1 MSAAVQSCTFPTIFE
16 VACDIE
22 LWLGER
28 LRETCEEML
37 AEPIPQSILAAVA
50 ELCSPSSVSYTDA
63 TLDTAAAQPGWIVW
77 LQQFLGLTIRR
88 PKIENSRMMRRAI
101 REQGVSWLVEDGR
114 EFDRIG
120 R

>member
-1 MSAAVQSCTFPTIFE
+1 
-16 VACDIE
+16 
-22 LWLGER
+22 
-28 LRETCEEML
+28 ML

-63 TLDTAAAQPGWIVW
+63 TLDTAAAQPNWIVW
-77 LQQFLGLTIRR
+77 LRQYLRRTIRG
-88 PKIENSRMMRRAI
+88 PQFEESRMMRRAI